1 MKRTETCI
9 YESSTVD
16 TSQYDYKHKTLIVTF
31 KGGSQYLYEQIDEE
45 TYTKFSTA
53 DSQGKALNEY
63 IKNDINVKVTKI
75 N

>member
-1 MKRTETCI
+1 MKNIETI
-9 YESSTVD
+9 FYESSTVD
-16 TSQYDYKHKTLIVTF
+16 TSQYNYKLKTLTVTF
-31 KGGSQYLYEQIDEE
+31 KGGSQYLYEEINEE

-63 IKNDINVKVTKI
+63 IKKDTNVKVTKI